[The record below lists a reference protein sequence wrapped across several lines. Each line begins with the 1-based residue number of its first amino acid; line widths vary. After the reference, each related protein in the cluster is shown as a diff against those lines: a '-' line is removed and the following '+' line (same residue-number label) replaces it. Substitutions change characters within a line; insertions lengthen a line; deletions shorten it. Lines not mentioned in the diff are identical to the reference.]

1 MSPLIFVLFVS
12 DLQDWLEHSTAPTY
26 ADDTTTGTSGFSLC
40 QVLKNVE
47 EDAYKVL
54 QFMASNGLVAN
65 AKKTSFLLLNYKQC
79 EPKISVNIG
88 NELVTRESTATLLG
102 IQFQDDQRWKTQIH
116 GKGGVISS
124 LHSRFYIIKRMRSHL
139 SMRAVMKLVDGLFM
153 SKVRYG
159 LQLYGKVR
167 RNEDSPCGE
176 DFKSI
181 QKIQN
186 NLMRYL
192 AGCQL
197 KDKVSI
203 RSLLDKLNMVSVNQL
218 NAQIKL
224 LEMWKSSNI
233 EDYPLQLRQTEIRE
247 GVRSTRAAT
256 KGRPCDI
263 GRTQLTQTTCISD
276 AIKMWNTAPSAI
288 TESRSLYQAK
298 REIKKY
304 VKTLP
309 V

>member
-1 MSPLIFVLFVS
+1 
-12 DLQDWLEHSTAPTY
+12 
-26 ADDTTTGTSGFSLC
+26 
-40 QVLKNVE
+40 
-47 EDAYKVL
+47 
-54 QFMASNGLVAN
+54 
-65 AKKTSFLLLNYKQC
+65 
-79 EPKISVNIG
+79 
-88 NELVTRESTATLLG
+88 
-102 IQFQDDQRWKTQIH
+102 
-116 GKGGVISS
+116 
-124 LHSRFYIIKRMRSHL
+124 
-139 SMRAVMKLVDGLFM
+139 MRAVMKLIDGLFM

-276 AIKMWNTAPSAI
+276 AIKMWNAAPCAI
-288 TESRSLYQAK
+288 TES
-298 REIKKY
+298 
-304 VKTLP
+304 
-309 V
+309 